1 MKVLLTILLTAT
13 LLGLIAT
20 VIYYRYRLVKEK
32 YINLKLNEQWFQF
45 VLDCHKQESFD
56 TLVGLKLDVT
66 KSCIEILERNW
77 LLKIFVLR
85 RENKRS

>member
-1 MKVLLTILLTAT
+1 MEIAFVITLILFAV
-13 LLGLIAT
+13 T

-56 TLVGLKLDVT
+56 ALVGLKLDVT

-85 RENKRS
+85 RENKHS

>member
-1 MKVLLTILLTAT
+1 MKVLLTMLLTAT

-56 TLVGLKLDVT
+56 EVVDLKLNVT
-66 KSCIEILERNW
+66 KNCIEILEQNW
-77 LLKIFVLR
+77 LLKIFVLKK
-85 RENKRS
+85 ENKCS

>member
-1 MKVLLTILLTAT
+1 MKIAFVITLILFAV
-13 LLGLIAT
+13 T

-66 KSCIEILERNW
+66 KSCIEILEQNW

>member
-1 MKVLLTILLTAT
+1 MKIILIILLIAA
-13 LLGLIAT
+13 LIAT
-20 VIYYRYRLVKEK
+20 IIYYRYKLVKEK
-32 YINLKLNEQWFQF
+32 YINLKLNEEWFQF

-66 KSCIEILERNW
+66 KSCIEILESNL
-77 LLKIFVLR
+77 LLKIFILR